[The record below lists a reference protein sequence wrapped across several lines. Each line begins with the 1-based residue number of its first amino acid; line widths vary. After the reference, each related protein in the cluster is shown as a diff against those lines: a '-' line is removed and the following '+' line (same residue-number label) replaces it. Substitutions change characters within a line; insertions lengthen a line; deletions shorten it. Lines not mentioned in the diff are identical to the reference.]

1 MKKIGILGSGVVGQV
16 LADGFLRHGHEVM
29 RGSREAGKLEAWR
42 AAAGA
47 KAATGSFEEAARFGE
62 IVVVAVKGDAAA
74 AVVARCGDA
83 LDGKTVIDTTNPI
96 SGPPVDGVLPFF
108 TGPNDS
114 LLERLQAKAP
124 KARFVKAF
132 SCVGSARMV
141 NPEMAG
147 GPPTM
152 FIAGNDAAAKATV
165 TGILTDFGWETVDIG
180 LIDGSRYLEAMCIA
194 WVRACAP
201 ANDWRRAFKLVRG

>member
-152 FIAGNDAAAKATV
+152 FIAGNDAAAKAEV
-165 TGILTDFGWETVDIG
+165 TSVLDRFGWETEDVGIAAAARAIEP
-180 LIDGSRYLEAMCIA
+180 LCIL
-194 WVRACAP
+194 WCAP
-201 ANDWRRAFKLVRG
+201 GFLHGSWAHAFKLLR

>member
-152 FIAGNDAAAKATV
+152 FIAGNDAAAKAEV
-165 TGILTDFGWETVDIG
+165 TSVLDRFGWETEDVGVAAAARAIEP
-180 LIDGSRYLEAMCIA
+180 LCIL
-194 WVRACAP
+194 WCAP
-201 ANDWRRAFKLVRG
+201 GFLRGSWAHAFKLLR